1 MTSNVHV
8 GVPRN
13 EWDSWESHFV
23 HFHHFESMST
33 EKDHAVYSPK
43 FSCCNHDWRVRMYPG
58 GDKDSTDGNMA
69 FYLGHCSGTEISAK
83 YFFIIR
89 DVSGKVIKE
98 EDSETYDKFA
108 TATAEVEDIEDAW
121 GWKNFVERAEIIDAS
136 NKILSHGT
144 LTVEVRIK
152 PDDDNCCMNFIPK
165 NEFVQNMLQSFMD
178 EETAD
183 ILFEVKSKEEESA
196 SVLFYAHKLVLQL
209 CAKGSTLASFCED
222 CDKSTPV
229 QIPNIDPQVF
239 HQMFYYVYGGLIA
252 VDEWRDHAKD
262 FIDAADRYGVKN
274 LKIEA
279 EAWYVKY
286 LKITVDNVVEALV
299 YADKKNCFLLKEAA
313 MNFILK
319 NAQEVL
325 ASDTFDSIPESK
337 NITREIISVA
347 AMNIAQGDDE
357 EELDDPTQLSI
368 NELRAKLYAK
378 GKEIDGP
385 RKRLIDQL
393 LEPEK
398 KKLKTS
404 EYDQSTEDEQSS

>member
-98 EDSETYDKFA
+98 NHFSQRMFAAKGED
-108 TATAEVEDIEDAW
+108 VWW
-121 GWKNFVERAEIIDAS
+121 GTSNFVERAQIIDAS

-152 PDDDNCCMNFIPK
+152 PDDDHCCMNFIPK
-165 NEFVQNMLQSFMD
+165 NAFAQKMLQSFMD
-178 EETAD
+178 ETTAD
-183 ILFEVKSKEEESA
+183 VLFEVKGHDGSSP
-196 SVLFYAHKLVLQL
+196 SITFHAHKIVLQF
-209 CAKGSTLASFCED
+209 CAKGSFLASLCEN

-239 HQMFYYVYGGLIA
+239 RQMLYYVYGGNIA
-252 VDEWRDHAKD
+252 ASEWKERSKN
-262 FIDAADRYGVKN
+262 FIDAADRYGVKDF
-274 LKIEA
+274 KIEA
-279 EAWYVKY
+279 EAWYVKH
-286 LKITVDNVVEALV
+286 LKITVDNVVDTLD
-299 YADKKNCFLLKEAA
+299 YANTKECFLLKEAA

-319 NAQEVL
+319 NGKEVL
-325 ASDTFDSIPESK
+325 ASDTFDSIPES
-337 NITREIISVA
+337 NSIMREIISLST
-347 AMNIAQGDDE
+347 MNIMQGE
-357 EELDDPTQLSI
+357 AKKELDDPTRLSI
-368 NELRAKLYAK
+368 NELRAKLHAK

-385 RKRLIDQL
+385 RKRLIAQL
-393 LEPEK
+393 VGRK

-404 EYDQSTEDEQSS
+404 EYDQSTEDEQSTGDE

>member
-98 EDSETYDKFA
+98 NHFSQRMFAAKGED
-108 TATAEVEDIEDAW
+108 VWW
-121 GWKNFVERAEIIDAS
+121 GTSNFVERAQIIDAS

-152 PDDDNCCMNFIPK
+152 PDDDHCCMNFIPK
-165 NEFVQNMLQSFMD
+165 NAFAQKMLQSFMD
-178 EETAD
+178 ETTAD
-183 ILFEVKSKEEESA
+183 VLFEVKGHDGSSP
-196 SVLFYAHKLVLQL
+196 SITFHAHKIVLQF
-209 CAKGSTLASFCED
+209 CAKGSFLASLCEN

-239 HQMFYYVYGGLIA
+239 RQMLYYVYGGNIA
-252 VDEWRDHAKD
+252 ASEWKERSKN
-262 FIDAADRYGVKN
+262 FIDAADRYGVKDF
-274 LKIEA
+274 KIEA
-279 EAWYVKY
+279 EAWYVKH
-286 LKITVDNVVEALV
+286 LKITVDNVVDTLD
-299 YADKKNCFLLKEAA
+299 YANTKECFLLKEAA

-319 NAQEVL
+319 NGKEVL

-337 NITREIISVA
+337 SITREIIPLA
-347 AMNIAQGDDE
+347 TMNDVQEDDKK
-357 EELDDPTQLSI
+357 ELDDPTKLSI